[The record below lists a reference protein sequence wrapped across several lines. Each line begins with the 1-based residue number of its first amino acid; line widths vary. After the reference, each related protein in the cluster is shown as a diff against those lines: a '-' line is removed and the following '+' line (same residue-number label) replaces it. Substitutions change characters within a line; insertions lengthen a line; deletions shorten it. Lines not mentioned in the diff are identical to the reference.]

1 MLKNNACAVAFKNDL
16 CYNLRNIGQNCGCL
30 LNTERQYSILQI
42 RILKNKGM
50 THEI

>member
-1 MLKNNACAVAFKNDL
+1 MLKNNACAVAIKNDL
-16 CYNLRNIGQNCGCL
+16 CYNLTKIRQSCGCL
-30 LNTERQYSILQI
+30 LNNERQYSILQI